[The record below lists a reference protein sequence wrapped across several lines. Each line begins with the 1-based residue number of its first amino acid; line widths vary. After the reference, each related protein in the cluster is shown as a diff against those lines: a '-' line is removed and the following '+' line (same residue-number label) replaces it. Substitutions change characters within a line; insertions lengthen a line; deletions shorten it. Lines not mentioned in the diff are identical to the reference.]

1 MNKFVKPFLY
11 ICIIC
16 IVIGIIIYLRQP
28 SRWAGFQKEH
38 SFISSKT
45 WVGKKEGYVFTRGDK
60 GQGYYKDKLN
70 K

>member
-1 MNKFVKPFLY
+1 MDKVVKIFL
-11 ICIIC
+11 ILSVIGGF
-16 IVIGIIIYLRQP
+16 IGIIIYLRQP